1 MVVSA
6 EARCCTCCTCFPY
19 FQGCKSTYHEQAQH
33 RAAAETATRKLI
45 GHFKRSMYDF
55 FTGII
60 IVRYGEKV
68 TELLLT
74 VKNGYCQSW

>member
-1 MVVSA
+1 MGIVEIFGKKHIA
-6 EARCCTCCTCFPY
+6 KQTN
-19 FQGCKSTYHEQAQH
+19 KKQAQH

>member
-1 MVVSA
+1 M
-6 EARCCTCCTCFPY
+6 
-19 FQGCKSTYHEQAQH
+19 KKQAQH

-45 GHFKRSMYDF
+45 GHFKRSMYYF
-55 FTGII
+55 FTGIM

-74 VKNGYCQSW
+74 VKNGYYQSW

>member
-1 MVVSA
+1 M
-6 EARCCTCCTCFPY
+6 
-19 FQGCKSTYHEQAQH
+19 QGIIIKISEINNRKKQAQH

>member
-1 MVVSA
+1 M
-6 EARCCTCCTCFPY
+6 PI
-19 FQGCKSTYHEQAQH
+19 KSVKIKMKKQQAQH
-33 RAAAETATRKLI
+33 RAAAETATGKLI
-45 GHFKRSMYDF
+45 GHFKRSMYDFF

>member
-1 MVVSA
+1 MNHKRKKQ
-6 EARCCTCCTCFPY
+6 EKR
-19 FQGCKSTYHEQAQH
+19 KIEEQAQR